1 VSTLLLVAAASCAIA
16 AALRSTWSP
25 CGLSMLSKIT
35 PMAEPTRNYTYR
47 GTVAWFVVGATVG
60 GATLGI
66 PVALAAGGIGALDL
80 APEVALGLAGL
91 AAAVTAAS
99 DAQLGGFRLP
109 GHRRQVDD
117 TWLDTYRS
125 WVYGGGFGWQ
135 IGVGLATFIVTA
147 AVYLTIVLA
156 ALTGSPAAA
165 FGICVLFGLTR
176 GLAVLISRSVTSP
189 DRLAHLHRRF
199 EQLAPVSRQLTIGF
213 QVVLAVVALAAALEA
228 PALLVLGLGA
238 GVVAGGAALAAQ
250 RSASTSTA
258 VSTRNSA
265 SSA

>member
-1 VSTLLLVAAASCAIA
+1 MTTLLLVAAASCAVA

-47 GTVAWFVVGATVG
+47 GTVAWFVAGATLG
-60 GATLGI
+60 GATLGL
-66 PVALAAGGIGALDL
+66 PVALAAAGVGALDL
-80 APEVALGLAGL
+80 SPEVALAVAGL

-99 DAQLGGFRLP
+99 DANLGGFRLP

-147 AVYLTIVLA
+147 AVYLTMVLA

-165 FGICVLFGLTR
+165 FAICVLFGFVR
-176 GLAVLISRSVTSP
+176 GLAVLISRHATSP
-189 DRLAHLHRRF
+189 ERLGQLHQRF
-199 EQLAPVSRQLTIGF
+199 DALAPVSRRLTIGF
-213 QVVLAVVALAAALEA
+213 EVVLAVVALAAAFEA
-228 PALLVLGLGA
+228 PVLLVVGLGA
-238 GVVAGGAALAAQ
+238 AGAVAWVAQ
-250 RSASTSTA
+250 RSDSTSTA

>member
-1 VSTLLLVAAASCAIA
+1 MSTLLLVAAASCAVA

-47 GTVAWFVVGATVG
+47 GTVVWFVVGATIG
-60 GATLGI
+60 GATLGL
-66 PVALAAGGIGALDL
+66 PVALAAAGVGALDL
-80 APEVALGLAGL
+80 APATALALAGL

-99 DAQLGGFRLP
+99 DAELGGFRLP

-165 FGICVLFGLTR
+165 FGICVLFGSTR
-176 GLAVLISRSVTSP
+176 GLAVLISRGVTSP
-189 DRLAHLHRRF
+189 ERLARLHQRF
-199 EQLAPVSRQLTIGF
+199 EQLAPVSRRLTIGF
-213 QVVLAVVALAAALEA
+213 QVVLSVVALAAALDA
-228 PALLVLGLGA
+228 PALAAVLLGVA
-238 GVVAGGAALAAQ
+238 VVAGGAALAAQ

>member
-1 VSTLLLVAAASCAIA
+1 
-16 AALRSTWSP
+16 
-25 CGLSMLSKIT
+25 MLSKIT

-47 GTVAWFVVGATVG
+47 GTVAWFVVGATLG
-60 GATLGI
+60 GATLGV
-66 PVALAAGGIGALDL
+66 PVALAAAGIGALDL
-80 APEVALGLAGL
+80 APEVALGLAGV
-91 AAAVTAAS
+91 AAAVCAAS

-147 AVYLTIVLA
+147 AVYLTMVLA
-156 ALTGSPAAA
+156 ALTGSPVVA
-165 FGICVLFGLTR
+165 FAICLLFGFTR
-176 GLAVLISRSVTSP
+176 GLAVLISRTATSP
-189 DRLAHLHRRF
+189 ERLGRLHQRF
-199 EQLAPVSRQLTIGF
+199 DALAPVSRRLTIGF

-228 PALLVLGLGA
+228 PVLLLVGLGA
-238 GVVAGGAALAAQ
+238 VVVGAAAAQ

>member
-1 VSTLLLVAAASCAIA
+1 MTTLLLVAAASCAIV

-35 PMAEPTRNYTYR
+35 PLAEPTRNYTYR
-47 GTVAWFVVGATVG
+47 GTVAWFVA
-60 GATLGI
+60 GATLGGVTLGL
-66 PVALAAGGIGALDL
+66 PVALAAAGVGALDL
-80 APEVALGLAGL
+80 APEVVLVVAGL
-91 AAAVTAAS
+91 AAAVAAAS

-147 AVYLTIVLA
+147 AVYLTMVLA
-156 ALTGSPAAA
+156 ALTGSPAVA
-165 FGICVLFGLTR
+165 FGICVLFGFTR
-176 GLAVLISRSVTSP
+176 GLAVLISRTATSP
-189 DRLAHLHRRF
+189 ERLGHLHQRF
-199 EQLAPVSRQLTIGF
+199 DALAPVSRRLTIGF
-213 QVVLAVVALAAALEA
+213 QAVLAVVALAAALGA
-228 PALLVLGLGA
+228 PALLLAGLGA
-238 GVVAGGAALAAQ
+238 VGVGAAVAQ

>member
-1 VSTLLLVAAASCAIA
+1 MSTLLLVAAVSCAVA

-66 PVALAAGGIGALDL
+66 PVALAAAGVGALDL
-80 APEVALGLAGL
+80 SPEVALGLATL

-156 ALTGSPAAA
+156 ALTGSPAVA
-165 FGICVLFGLTR
+165 FGICVLFGFTR

-189 DRLAHLHRRF
+189 ERLAHLHQRF
-199 EQLAPVSRQLTIGF
+199 EQLGPVSRQLTIGF
-213 QVVLAVVALAAALEA
+213 QAVLCVVVLAAALDN
-228 PALLVLGLGA
+228 PALLALGL
-238 GVVAGGAALAAQ
+238 VAVAAGAALAAQ

>member
-1 VSTLLLVAAASCAIA
+1 MSTLLLVAATTCAVA

-47 GTVAWFVVGATVG
+47 GTVAWFVVGATIG

-66 PVALAAGGIGALDL
+66 PVALAAAGIGALDL
-80 APEVALGLAGL
+80 APEVALGIAGV

-147 AVYLTIVLA
+147 AVYLTMALA
-156 ALTGSPAAA
+156 ALTGAPAAA
-165 FGICVLFGLTR
+165 FGICVLFGFVR
-176 GLAVLISRSVTSP
+176 GLAVLTSRHVTSP
-189 DRLAHLHRRF
+189 DQLRRLHERF
-199 EQLAPVSRQLTIGF
+199 DALAPVSRRLTIAF
-213 QVVLAVVALAAALEA
+213 QAVLAVVVLAAALEA
-228 PALLVLGLGA
+228 PALLVVGLGA
-238 GVVAGGAALAAQ
+238 TAVAAAVPQ